1 VRKIDQAWRAF
12 GPLMSRGC
20 QGDHCVSAA
29 TEERYL
35 ARFRKVFDYIDGHL
49 DEPMS
54 VETLSAIAAFS
65 KFHFHRQ
72 FTGLFGISVYSYIQL
87 CRLKWAS
94 YQLAFRDTQVVDV
107 AMASGYEGPEGFARA
122 FRKNFGQS
130 PSEFRK
136 QPQWAPWHG
145 IYQPLSE
152 LRQKHMGNTYRT
164 DQVRIDFFKDTRV
177 AVLEHRG
184 DPRRI
189 GDSIRQF
196 IAWRKQNQLP
206 PRLSAT
212 FNILYDDPANTQP
225 DDFRL
230 DLCAAIEY
238 EEVPPNEFGI
248 VTKVIPGGRC
258 AVLRHVGSDDNLGLA
273 LKFLYTGWLPQSGE
287 ELRDF
292 PPYVQRL
299 RFFPEVPE
307 HTAVTDAFLPLK

>member
-1 VRKIDQAWRAF
+1 
-12 GPLMSRGC
+12 
-20 QGDHCVSAA
+20 VSAA

-107 AMASGYEGPEGFARA
+107 ALASGYEGPEGFARA

-136 QPQWAPWHG
+136 QPLWAPWHG

-164 DQVRIDFFKDTRV
+164 DQVRIDIFKDTRV

-184 DPRRI
+184 DPQHI
-189 GDSIRQF
+189 GDSIRRF

-206 PRLSAT
+206 PRASAT
-212 FNILYDDPANTQP
+212 FNILYDDPASTEP

-230 DLCAAIEY
+230 DLCAAIEHQ
-238 EEVPPNEFGI
+238 EVSTNESGVVAKI
-248 VTKVIPGGRC
+248 IPGGRC
-258 AVLRHVGSDDNLGLA
+258 AVLRHVGSDDNLGEA

-292 PPYVQRL
+292 PPYVQRVQ
-299 RFFPEVPE
+299 FFPEVPE
-307 HTAVTDAFLPLK
+307 HAAVTDAFLPLK

>member
-1 VRKIDQAWRAF
+1 MT
-12 GPLMSRGC
+12 GTP
-20 QGDHCVSAA
+20 
-29 TEERYL
+29 EERYL
-35 ARFRKVFDYIDGHL
+35 ARFRKVFDYIDSHL

-54 VETLSAIAAFS
+54 VQTLSGIATFS

-72 FTGLFGISVYSYIQL
+72 FTELFGISVYSYIQL
-87 CRLKWAS
+87 CRLKQAS
-94 YQLAFRDTQVVDV
+94 YQLAFRDTRIVDV

-122 FRKNFGQS
+122 FRKHFGQS

-136 QPQWAPWHG
+136 QPQWTSWQG

-152 LRQKHMGNTYRT
+152 LRQKHMRNTYHT
-164 DQVRIDFFKDTRV
+164 DQVRIDHFEDTRV

-206 PRLSAT
+206 PRVSAT
-212 FNILYDDPANTQP
+212 FNILYDDPATTEP

-230 DLCAAIEY
+230 DLCAAIGAQ
-238 EEVPPNEFGI
+238 EVAPNDFGI

-258 AVLRHVGSDDNLGLA
+258 AVLRHAGSDDNLGLA

-299 RFFPEVPE
+299 EFFPEVPE
-307 HTAVTDAFLPLK
+307 HSAVMDAFLPLK

>member
-1 VRKIDQAWRAF
+1 MVLT
-12 GPLMSRGC
+12 P
-20 QGDHCVSAA
+20 
-29 TEERYL
+29 EERYL
-35 ARFRKVFDYIDGHL
+35 ARFRNVFDYIDSHL
-49 DEPMS
+49 DGPMS
-54 VETLSAIAAFS
+54 VETLSGIAAFS

-72 FTGLFGISVYSYIQL
+72 FTELFGISVYSYIQL
-87 CRLKWAS
+87 CRLKQAS
-94 YQLAFRDTQVVDV
+94 YQLAFRDTQIVDI

-122 FRKNFGQS
+122 FRKHFGQS

-136 QPQWAPWHG
+136 QPRWTAWHG

-152 LRQKHMGNTYRT
+152 LRQKHMSNTYHA
-164 DQVRIDFFKDTRV
+164 DQVRIDSFQDTRV

-206 PRLSAT
+206 PRVSAT
-212 FNILYDDPANTQP
+212 FNILYDDPASTEP

-230 DLCAAIEY
+230 DLCAALGAQ
-238 EEVPPNEFGI
+238 EVAPNGFGI

-258 AVLRHVGSDDNLGLA
+258 AVLRHVGSDENLGLA

-299 RFFPEVPE
+299 KFFPEVPE
-307 HTAVTDAFLPLK
+307 HAAVTDAFLPLK

>member
-1 VRKIDQAWRAF
+1 
-12 GPLMSRGC
+12 M
-20 QGDHCVSAA
+20 SAA
-29 TEERYL
+29 PEERYL

-54 VETLSAIAAFS
+54 VEMLSGVAAFS

-72 FTGLFGISVYSYIQL
+72 FTELFGIGIHSYIQL
-87 CRLKWAS
+87 CRLKRAS
-94 YQLAFRDTQVVDV
+94 FQLAFRDTQIIDV
-107 AMASGYEGPEGFARA
+107 AMASGYEGPESFARA

-130 PSEFRK
+130 PSGFRK

-164 DQVRIDFFKDTRV
+164 DQVRIDIFKDTRV

-184 DPRRI
+184 DPRHI
-189 GDSIRQF
+189 GDSIRRF

-206 PRLSAT
+206 PRSSAT
-212 FNILYDDPANTQP
+212 FNILYDDPARTEP

-230 DLCAAIEY
+230 DLCAAIEHQ
-238 EEVPPNEFGI
+238 ELATNEFGI
-248 VTKVIPGGRC
+248 VAKIIPGGRC
-258 AVLRHVGSDDNLGLA
+258 AVLRHVGSDDNLGEA

-292 PPYVQRL
+292 PPYVQRVK
-299 RFFPEVPE
+299 FFPEVPE
-307 HTAVTDAFLPLK
+307 HAAITDAFLPLK